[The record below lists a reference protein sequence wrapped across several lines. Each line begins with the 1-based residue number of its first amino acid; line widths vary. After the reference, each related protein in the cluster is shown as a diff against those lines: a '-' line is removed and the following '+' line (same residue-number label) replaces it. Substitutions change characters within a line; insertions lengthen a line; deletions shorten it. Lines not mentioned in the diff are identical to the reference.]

1 MKKQELRHDAF
12 RENVVKGVEYFNNNR
27 AAAIKMFAIIVLAVG
42 GMSYYKHLGSI
53 KLESAAHLAGRAQNI
68 FIGDE
73 NGNNGNLDKAMVKFE
88 RVLDDYPNTP
98 GAMQSLVY
106 LLNDAVSNNDLNKVN
121 ELLDENDGT
130 IEDPVVLG
138 SIYKLKGDIAHAD
151 GDHSSALKYYQKAES
166 LMAGNAIQTKYQLDI
181 ASALL
186 VQNNYNDALK
196 TLEEIIDNIDLG
208 FNEKN
213 RAEELLAYTKH
224 KMGI

>member
-12 RENVVKGVEYFNNNR
+12 RENIVKAVEYFNENR
-27 AAAIKMFAIIVLAVG
+27 ASAIKIFAVIVLAVG

-73 NGNNGNLDKAMVKFE
+73 NGNNANLDKSMVKFE

-98 GAMQSLVY
+98 GAVQSLVY
-106 LLNDAVSNNDLNKVN
+106 LLSDAVSNNDLNKVHK
-121 ELLDENDGT
+121 LLDENDG
-130 IEDPVVLG
+130 IIADPVVLA

-151 GDHSSALKYYQKAES
+151 GNHSSALKYYQKAES

-186 VQNNYNDALK
+186 VQKNYNDALK
-196 TLEEIIDNIDLG
+196 RLEEIIDNIDAG

-213 RAEELLAYTKH
+213 RAEELLAYTKY

>member
-1 MKKQELRHDAF
+1 MKKQELRHDVF
-12 RENVVKGVEYFNNNR
+12 RENVVKGVEYFNENR
-27 AAAIKMFAIIVLAVG
+27 ATAIKIFAVIILAVG
-42 GMSYYKHLGSI
+42 GMSYYKHLASI

-73 NGNNGNLDKAMVKFE
+73 NGNNCNLDKAMVKFE

-106 LLNDAVSNNDLNKVN
+106 LLSDAVSNNDLNKVN

-130 IEDPVVLG
+130 IADPFVLA
-138 SIYKLKGDIAHAD
+138 SIYKLRGDIAHAD
-151 GDHSSALKYYQKAES
+151 GNHSSALKYYQKAES

-196 TLEEIIDNIDLG
+196 ILEEIIDNIDAG

-213 RAEELLAYTKH
+213 RAEELLAYTKY

>member
-12 RENVVKGVEYFNNNR
+12 RENVVKVVEYFNENR
-27 AAAIKMFAIIVLAVG
+27 ATVIKIFAIIVLAVG

-73 NGNNGNLDKAMVKFE
+73 NGNNGNLDISMVKFK

-98 GAMQSLVY
+98 GAVQSLVY
-106 LLNDAVSNNDLNKVN
+106 LLSDAVSNNDLNKVN
-121 ELLDENDGT
+121 ELLEENNGT
-130 IEDPVVLG
+130 IEDPLVLG
-138 SIYKLKGDIAHAD
+138 SIYKLRGDISQSD
-151 GDHSSALKYYQKAES
+151 GDHSSALKYYRKAES

-186 VQNNYNDALK
+186 AQNNFDDALK
-196 TLEEIIDNIDLG
+196 TLEEIIDNDDAG

>member
-12 RENVVKGVEYFNNNR
+12 REYVVKGIEYFNENR
-27 AAAIKMFAIIVLAVG
+27 ATAIKIFAVIVLLVG

-73 NGNNGNLDKAMVKFE
+73 NGNNGNLDNAMVKFK

-98 GAMQSLVY
+98 GAVQSLVY
-106 LLNDAVSNNDLNKVN
+106 LLSDAISNNDLNKVN

-130 IEDPVVLG
+130 IEDPLVLG
-138 SIYKLKGDIAHAD
+138 SIYKIRGDISHSG

-186 VQNNYNDALK
+186 AQNNYDDALK
-196 TLEEIIDNIDLG
+196 TLEEIIDNDDTG

>member
-1 MKKQELRHDAF
+1 MKKHELRHDVF
-12 RENVVKGVEYFNNNR
+12 RENVVKSIQYFNENS
-27 AAAIKMFAIIVLAVG
+27 ATVIKIFAVIFLVVG
-42 GMSYYKHLGSI
+42 GMSYYKHIGSI

-68 FIGDE
+68 LIGDE
-73 NGNNGNLDKAMVKFE
+73 NGNNGNLDNAMVKFE

-106 LLNDAVSNNDLNKVN
+106 LLSNAVSNNDLTKVN

-138 SIYKLKGDIAHAD
+138 SIYKLRGDVSHAD
-151 GDHSSALKYYQKAES
+151 GDHSSAFKYYQKAES
-166 LMAGNAIQTKYQLDI
+166 LMAGNAIQIKYQLDI

-186 VQNNYNDALK
+186 GQNNFDDALK
-196 TLEEIIDNIDLG
+196 TLEEIIDNDDAG

>member
-1 MKKQELRHDAF
+1 MKKQDLRHDVF
-12 RENVVKGVEYFNNNR
+12 RENVVKGVEYFNENR
-27 AAAIKMFAIIVLAVG
+27 ATAIKIFAIIVLAVG

-73 NGNNGNLDKAMVKFE
+73 NGNNGNLDNAMVKFE

-98 GAMQSLVY
+98 GAVQSLLY
-106 LLNDAVSNNDLNKVN
+106 LLSDAVSNNDLNKVN

-130 IEDPVVLG
+130 IADPVVLA
-138 SIYKLKGDIAHAD
+138 SIYKLRGDIAYAE
-151 GDHSSALKYYQKAES
+151 GNHSSALKYYQKAES
-166 LMAGNAIQTKYQLDI
+166 LMGGNAIQTKYQLNV

-186 VQNNYNDALK
+186 AQNNYKDALK
-196 TLEEIIDNIDLG
+196 TLEEIIDNNDAG

-213 RAEELLAYTKH
+213 RAEELLAYTKY

>member
-12 RENVVKGVEYFNNNR
+12 RENIVKGVEYFNENR
-27 AAAIKMFAIIVLAVG
+27 AIAIKIFAVIVLAVG

-73 NGNNGNLDKAMVKFE
+73 NGNNGNLDNAMVKFE

-98 GAMQSLVY
+98 GAVQSLVY
-106 LLNDAVSNNDLNKVN
+106 LLSDAVSNNDLNKVN

-130 IEDPVVLG
+130 IEDPIVLG
-138 SIYKLKGDIAHAD
+138 SIYKLRGDIANAD
-151 GDHSSALKYYQKAES
+151 GNHSSALKFYQKAKS
-166 LMAGNAIQTKYQLDI
+166 LMSRNAIQIKYQLDI

-186 VQNNYNDALK
+186 AQKNYKDALK
-196 TLEEIIDNIDLG
+196 TLEEIIDNNDAG

-213 RAEELLAYTKH
+213 RAEELLAYTKQ

>member
-12 RENVVKGVEYFNNNR
+12 RENVVKGIEYFNENR
-27 AAAIKMFAIIVLAVG
+27 ATAIKIFAVIVLAVG

-73 NGNNGNLDKAMVKFE
+73 NGNNGNLDISMVKFE

-98 GAMQSLVY
+98 GAVQSLVY
-106 LLNDAVSNNDLNKVN
+106 LLSDAVSNNDLNKVHK
-121 ELLDENDGT
+121 LLDENDG
-130 IEDPVVLG
+130 IIADPVVLA
-138 SIYKLKGDIAHAD
+138 SIYKLKGDIAHGD
-151 GDHSSALKYYQKAES
+151 GNHSSALKYYQKAES

-196 TLEEIIDNIDLG
+196 TLEEIIDNIDAR

-213 RAEELLAYTKH
+213 RAEELLAYTKY

>member
-12 RENVVKGVEYFNNNR
+12 RENIVKGVEYFNENR
-27 AAAIKMFAIIVLAVG
+27 ATAIKIFAVIVLAVG

-53 KLESAAHLAGRAQNI
+53 NLESAAHLAGRAQNI

-73 NGNNGNLDKAMVKFE
+73 NGNNGNLDKSMVKFE

-98 GAMQSLVY
+98 GSVQALVY
-106 LLNDAVSNNDLNKVN
+106 LLSDAVSINDINKMN
-121 ELLDENDGT
+121 ELLVENDGT
-130 IEDPVVLG
+130 IEDRIVLG
-138 SIYKLKGDIAHAD
+138 SIYKLRGDIANSD
-151 GDHSSALKYYQKAES
+151 GDHSNALKYYQKAES
-166 LMAGNAIQTKYQLDI
+166 LLAGNAIQTKYQLDI
-181 ASALL
+181 ASVLL
-186 VQNNYNDALK
+186 AQNNYDNALK
-196 TLEEIIDNIDLG
+196 TLEEIIDNDDAG

>member
-12 RENVVKGVEYFNNNR
+12 RENVVKVVEYFNENR
-27 AAAIKMFAIIVLAVG
+27 ATAIKIFAVIVLAVG

-73 NGNNGNLDKAMVKFE
+73 NGNNGNLDISMVKFE
-88 RVLDDYPNTP
+88 RVLEDYPKTP
-98 GAMQSLVY
+98 GAVQSLVY
-106 LLNDAVSNNDLNKVN
+106 LLSDAVSNNDLNKVN

-130 IEDPVVLG
+130 IADPVVLS
-138 SIYKLKGDIAHAD
+138 SIYKLRGDIAHAE
-151 GDHSSALKYYQKAES
+151 GNHSSALKYYQKAES

>member
-27 AAAIKMFAIIVLAVG
+27 ATAIKIFAIIVLAVG

-73 NGNNGNLDKAMVKFE
+73 NGNNGNLDKSMVKFE

-98 GAMQSLVY
+98 GALQSLVY
-106 LLNDAVSNNDLNKVN
+106 LLSNAVSNNDLNKVN
-121 ELLDENDGT
+121 ELLDENDET

-138 SIYKLKGDIAHAD
+138 SIYKLRGDIAHVD

-166 LMAGNAIQTKYQLDI
+166 LMAENAIQTKYQLDI
-181 ASALL
+181 ASTLL
-186 VQNNYNDALK
+186 AQNNYDYVLK

>member
-12 RENVVKGVEYFNNNR
+12 RENVVKGVEYFNKNR
-27 AAAIKMFAIIVLAVG
+27 TTAIKIFAVIVLAVG

-73 NGNNGNLDKAMVKFE
+73 NGNNGNLDNAMVKFE

-98 GAMQSLVY
+98 GAMQSLMY
-106 LLNDAVSNNDLNKVN
+106 LLSDAISNNDLNKVDK
-121 ELLDENDGT
+121 LLDVNDGT
-130 IEDPVVLG
+130 IDDPVVLA
-138 SIYKLKGDIAHAD
+138 SIYKLRGDIAHAE
-151 GDHSSALKYYQKAES
+151 GNHSSALKYYQKAQS
-166 LMAGNAIQTKYQLDI
+166 FRAGNAIQTKYQLDI
-181 ASALL
+181 ASTLL

-213 RAEELLAYTKH
+213 RAEELLAYTKY

>member
-1 MKKQELRHDAF
+1 MKKQELRHDVF
-12 RENVVKGVEYFNNNR
+12 RENVVKGVEYFNENR
-27 AAAIKMFAIIVLAVG
+27 ATAIKIFAVIILAVG
-42 GMSYYKHLGSI
+42 GMSYYKHLASI

-106 LLNDAVSNNDLNKVN
+106 LLSDAVSNNDLNKVN
-121 ELLDENDGT
+121 ELLDVNEGKID
-130 IEDPVVLG
+130 DPVVLG
-138 SIYKLKGDIAHAD
+138 SIYKLRGDIFHVD

-166 LMAGNAIQTKYQLDI
+166 LMDGNAIQTKYQLDI

-186 VQNNYNDALK
+186 AQNNYDDALK
-196 TLEEIIDNIDLG
+196 ILEEIIDNDDAG

-213 RAEELLAYTKH
+213 RAEELLAYT
-224 KMGI
+224 

>member
-1 MKKQELRHDAF
+1 MKKQELRHDVF
-12 RENVVKGVEYFNNNR
+12 RENVVKGVEYFNENR
-27 AAAIKMFAIIVLAVG
+27 ATAIKIFAVIVLAVG

-73 NGNNGNLDKAMVKFE
+73 NGNNGNLDISMVKFE

-98 GAMQSLVY
+98 GAVQSLLY
-106 LLNDAVSNNDLNKVN
+106 LLSDAVSNNDLNKVN
-121 ELLDENDGT
+121 ELLDANDG
-130 IEDPVVLG
+130 IIADPVVLA
-138 SIYKLKGDIAHAD
+138 SIYKLKGDISSEE
-151 GDHSSALKYYQKAES
+151 GNHSSALKYYQKAES

-186 VQNNYNDALK
+186 VQKNYNDALK
-196 TLEEIIDNIDLG
+196 TLEEIIDNIDAR

-213 RAEELLAYTKH
+213 RAEELLAYTKY

>member
-1 MKKQELRHDAF
+1 MKKQELRRDAF
-12 RENVVKGVEYFNNNR
+12 RENVVKGIEYFNENR
-27 AAAIKMFAIIVLAVG
+27 ATAIKIFALIVLAVG

-73 NGNNGNLDKAMVKFE
+73 NGNNGNLDESMVKFE

-98 GAMQSLVY
+98 GAMQSLMY
-106 LLNDAVSNNDLNKVN
+106 LLSDAVSNNDLNKVN
-121 ELLDENDGT
+121 ELLDKNDGM

-138 SIYKLKGDIAHAD
+138 SIYKLKGYIADKD
-151 GDHSSALKYYQKAES
+151 GDHSNALKYYQKAES
-166 LMAGNAIQTKYQLDI
+166 LMDGSAMKTKYQLDI
-181 ASALL
+181 VSVLL
-186 VQNNYNDALK
+186 AQNNYDDALK
-196 TLEEIIDNIDLG
+196 TLEEIIENDDAG

-213 RAEELLAYTKH
+213 RAEELLGFTKH

>member
-1 MKKQELRHDAF
+1 MKKQELRHDVF
-12 RENVVKGVEYFNNNR
+12 RDNVVKGVEYFNMNR
-27 AAAIKMFAIIVLAVG
+27 ATAIKIFSIIILVVG

-73 NGNNGNLDKAMVKFE
+73 NGNNGNRDNAMVKFE

-98 GAMQSLVY
+98 GAVQSLVY
-106 LLNDAVSNNDLNKVN
+106 LISDAVSNNDLNKVN

-130 IEDPVVLG
+130 IADPVVLA
-138 SIYKLKGDIAHAD
+138 SIYKLRGDIAHAD
-151 GDHSSALKYYQKAES
+151 GDHSSALKYYKKAES
-166 LMAGNAIQTKYQLDI
+166 LMAGNTIQTKYQLAI

-186 VQNNYNDALK
+186 AQNNYHDALK
-196 TLEEIIDNIDLG
+196 TLEEIIDNDDAG

-213 RAEELLAYTKH
+213 RAEELLAYAKH
-224 KMGI
+224 RMGI